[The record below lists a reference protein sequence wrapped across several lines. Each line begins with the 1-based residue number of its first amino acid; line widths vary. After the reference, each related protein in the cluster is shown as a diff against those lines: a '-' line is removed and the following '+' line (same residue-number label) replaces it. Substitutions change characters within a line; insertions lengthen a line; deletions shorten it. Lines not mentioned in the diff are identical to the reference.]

1 MSITLYDYSKIDD
14 KYKEVCV
21 EIQQKIKSL
30 DVIDLSNT
38 NNTDKKPVLFGYYG
52 SDYYTKK
59 YVGMISYKGQDI
71 NILSRFDRG
80 NKNNYFLT
88 YVLSKALNI
97 NIKAFPD
104 LTMNAEMGMNWD
116 IILAILFLKQLKS
129 ALSRGLYRKYCTFH
143 YNNSSPKGAI
153 NIAQHIKL
161 NPIFNGKCAYS
172 AREYTLD
179 NEVNHLILLAKDC
192 LIKKNNALRKLV
204 DDYLVKNNDTRIML
218 QQMEYSMDIFK
229 MPSSQVILSKTERP
243 IVHTVYHEYEPLR
256 KTARMIVKRMG
267 LDNIFQESSNEVSGM
282 VFAMDKMWELFLEN
296 AVLYKKE
303 NWCLQTQNKT
313 KILDEEYT
321 IRPDFIIT
329 TNNKKII
336 LDAKYKP
343 KWGFVYNKFDK
354 SGKWGDVKDD
364 LYQVISYMHILKTK
378 KGGVIFPLCQEQDD
392 EEHSQ
397 YKKYN
402 LQKNHLP
409 DSFFVIPI
417 FVPQSQK
424 SSSLTEYADKFDKN
438 CEIVRKEIDY
448 ICAEIA
454 LGGCIYP
461 YLIDNNHKHEHSI
474 SEIYLIAYNY
484 AERFS
489 ISEQDKIYYSEQEL
503 NFINQLI
510 KKGKYDIL
518 NYNNK

>member
-14 KYKEVCV
+14 EYNKKLCI
-21 EIQQKIKSL
+21 EIQKEIKSL

-38 NNTDKKPVLFGYYG
+38 NNIDEKPVLFGYYG
-52 SDYYTKK
+52 SNYYTKK
-59 YVGMISYKGQDI
+59 YVGMISYKGEDI
-71 NILSRFDRG
+71 NILSRFDKG

-104 LTMNAEMGMNWD
+104 LTMNAETGMNWD
-116 IILAILFLKQLKS
+116 ILLAMLFLTQLKS

-192 LIKKNNALRKLV
+192 LIKKNNALHKLV
-204 DDYLVKNNDTRIML
+204 DDYLVKNNDIRIML
-218 QQMEYSMDIFK
+218 QQMAYSMDIFK
-229 MPSSQVILSKTERP
+229 IPSAQVILSKTERP

-256 KTARMIVKRMG
+256 RTARMIVKRMG
-267 LDNIFQESSNEVSGM
+267 LDNIFQEGSNEVSGM

-296 AVLYKKE
+296 AVLTQKE

-313 KILDEEYT
+313 KILDGKYT

-336 LDAKYKP
+336 LDAKYK
-343 KWGFVYNKFDK
+343 KNWERAY
-354 SGKWGDVKDD
+354 KDYEWKEVRED
-364 LYQVISYMHILKTK
+364 LYQVISYMHILKSQ
-378 KGGVIFPLCQEQDD
+378 KGGIIFPSLPQPSNQSEVFKFQIDWRNKQWMEPIRNERKISTILMYCQ
-392 EEHSQ
+392 
-397 YKKYN
+397 
-402 LQKNHLP
+402 
-409 DSFFVIPI
+409 
-417 FVPQSQK
+417 
-424 SSSLTEYADKFDKN
+424 
-438 CEIVRKEIDY
+438 
-448 ICAEIA
+448 
-454 LGGCIYP
+454 
-461 YLIDNNHKHEHSI
+461 
-474 SEIYLIAYNY
+474 
-484 AERFS
+484 
-489 ISEQDKIYYSEQEL
+489 
-503 NFINQLI
+503 
-510 KKGKYDIL
+510 
-518 NYNNK
+518 

>member
-14 KYKEVCV
+14 EYNKKLCI
-21 EIQQKIKSL
+21 EIQKEIKSL

-38 NNTDKKPVLFGYYG
+38 NNIDEKPVLFGYYG
-52 SDYYTKK
+52 SNYYTKK

-71 NILSRFDRG
+71 NILSRFDKG

-104 LTMNAEMGMNWD
+104 LTMNAETGMNWD
-116 IILAILFLKQLKS
+116 ILLAMLFLTQLKS

-192 LIKKNNALRKLV
+192 LIKKNNALHKLV
-204 DDYLVKNNDTRIML
+204 DDYLVKNNDIRIML

-229 MPSSQVILSKTERP
+229 MPSAQVILSKTERP

-256 KTARMIVKRMG
+256 RTARMIVKRMG
-267 LDNIFQESSNEVSGM
+267 LDNIFQEGSNEVSGM

-296 AVLYKKE
+296 AVLSQKE
-303 NWCLQTQNKT
+303 NWYLQTQNET

-329 TNNKKII
+329 TNNKRII
-336 LDAKYKP
+336 LDAKYK
-343 KWGFVYNKFDK
+343 KNWERVY
-354 SGKWGDVKDD
+354 KDHEWKEVRED
-364 LYQVISYMHILKTK
+364 LYQVISYMHILKSQ
-378 KGGVIFPLCQEQDD
+378 KGGIIFPLPQEQDN
-392 EEHSQ
+392 ENISVLH
-397 YKKYN
+397 
-402 LQKNHLP
+402 KNII
-409 DSFFVIPI
+409 DSKENFLVIPVL
-417 FVPQSQK
+417 VPQSGK
-424 SSSLTEYADKFDKN
+424 FSDLEEYSYQFDKN
-438 CEIVRKEIDY
+438 CEIVRKEI
-448 ICAEIA
+448 ES
-454 LGGCIYP
+454 L
-461 YLIDNNHKHEHSI
+461 L
-474 SEIYLIAYNY
+474 
-484 AERFS
+484 
-489 ISEQDKIYYSEQEL
+489 
-503 NFINQLI
+503 
-510 KKGKYDIL
+510 
-518 NYNNK
+518 